1 MISLML
7 SKLKNMDDKVVLNVK
22 KLHRDKLS
30 KLMII
35 ITKLGNNGMIWFA
48 VAIPFLFNRGY
59 RNIGVKIILAL
70 LLSGFFGEILIKHIV
85 ARVRPSKFLLQEEM
99 LIKEPIT
106 YSFPSGHTSSSFAAS
121 CMLASCFGAV
131 SIPAFI
137 FAVLM
142 GFSRVYLRVH
152 YLTDVLA
159 GAVLGSI
166 CSLLINLFIPF

>member
-1 MISLML
+1 ML
-7 SKLKNMDDKVVLNVK
+7 NRIKSIDDKILLNMK
-22 KLHRDKLS
+22 KLHRK
-30 KLMII
+30 KRNKVMIV

-48 VAIPFLFNRGY
+48 VAIPFLLNKEY
-59 RNIGVKIILAL
+59 RNVGIKMILAL
-70 LLSGFFGEILIKHIV
+70 LLSGFMGEILIKHIV

-121 CMLASCFGAV
+121 CILASYFGPL

-137 FAVLM
+137 FSVLM
-142 GFSRVYLRVH
+142 GFSRLYLRVH
-152 YLTDVLA
+152 YPTDVLA

-166 CSLLINLFIPF
+166 CSLIINVFITL

>member
-1 MISLML
+1 MIN
-7 SKLKNMDDKVVLNVK
+7 KLKNMDNKVVMNVK
-22 KLHRDKLS
+22 KLHRDNLNKF
-30 KLMII
+30 MVI
-35 ITKLGNNGMIWFA
+35 ITKLGNNGMIWFT

-59 RNIGVKIILAL
+59 RNIGMKIILAL

-99 LIKEPIT
+99 LIKEPVT

-121 CMLASCFGAV
+121 CMLASYFGNIAV
-131 SIPAFI
+131 IAFV
-137 FAVLM
+137 FAILM

-166 CSLLINLFIPF
+166 CSLLVNVFIPF

>member
-7 SKLKNMDDKVVLNVK
+7 SKIKKMDNKVVVNVK
-22 KLHRDKLS
+22 KLHRNKLN
-30 KLMII
+30 KLMVI
-35 ITKLGNNGMIWFA
+35 ITKLGNNGMVWFA
-48 VAIPFLFNRGY
+48 VAIPFLLNRGY
-59 RNIGVKIILAL
+59 RNVGTRIILAL
-70 LLSGFFGEILIKHIV
+70 LLSGFLGEILIKHLV
-85 ARVRPSKFLLQEEM
+85 ARVRPSKFLLQEEI

-121 CMLASCFGAV
+121 CMLASCFGAL
-131 SIPAFI
+131 SIPAFV

-166 CSLLINLFIPF
+166 CSLLINFFIPF

>member
-1 MISLML
+1 MIN
-7 SKLKNMDDKVVLNVK
+7 KLKNMDNKVVMNVK
-22 KLHRDKLS
+22 KLHRDNLNKF
-30 KLMII
+30 MVI

-59 RNIGVKIILAL
+59 RNIGMKIILAL

-99 LIKEPIT
+99 LIKEPVT

-121 CMLASCFGAV
+121 CMLASYFGNIAV
-131 SIPAFI
+131 IAFV
-137 FAVLM
+137 FAILM

-166 CSLLINLFIPF
+166 CSLLVNVFIPF